1 MAGPTLINLEKRPK
15 MPKTSNTPIQVSIL
29 HRIKILR
36 LRGVGS
42 ISVPIE
48 WYTFYGLA
56 MQICRHDPGTPPL
69 FTEENRGGRGGY
81 QRFFAHFGV
90 NPA

>member
-1 MAGPTLINLEKRPK
+1 MADPTLINLEKGQK
-15 MPKTSNTPIQVSIL
+15 GQKTSNTAILVSTL

-48 WYTFYGLA
+48 WYTLYGLA
-56 MQICRHDPGTPPL
+56 MQICRHDPGTPPP
-69 FTEENRGGRGGY
+69 FHRGK
-81 QRFFAHFGV
+81 
-90 NPA
+90 

>member
-1 MAGPTLINLEKRPK
+1 MADPTLINLEKGQK
-15 MPKTSNTPIQVSIL
+15 GQKTSNTPILVSIL

-48 WYTFYGLA
+48 WYTLYGLA

-69 FTEENRGGRGGY
+69 FTEENRGGY

>member
-1 MAGPTLINLEKRPK
+1 MADPTLINLEKGQK
-15 MPKTSNTPIQVSIL
+15 GQKTSNTAILVSTL

-48 WYTFYGLA
+48 WYTLYGLA
-56 MQICRHDPGTPPL
+56 MQICRHDPGTPP
-69 FTEENRGGRGGY
+69 FSQRKIGGGY